1 MGRPATVI
9 ILSEPEKAELLRRVK
24 QRKGAQDACVRAGI
38 ILACA
43 EGESGN
49 SIAQRLNVSKDVVS
63 RWRTRFSKWGLIG
76 LNDEHRSGRPRTIS
90 DEQVQKVV
98 DQVLKSKPEN
108 ASHWSTRQMSRETG
122 ISPASVMRIWHAFG
136 IKPHL
141 EKTFKLSTDPLF
153 VDKVQDI
160 VGLYL
165 NPPERALVLCVDEK
179 SQIQAL
185 NRTQPGLPLAPGNP
199 ATRTHDYKRHGTT
212 SLFAALDVATG
223 EVIGRLKRQHRS
235 VEFLSFLKEVDA
247 SVPSDVPIHL
257 IMDNYATHKTDKV
270 KAWLAARPRYSIH
283 FTPTSASW
291 MNLVERFF
299 STLSEKWIKRQAHVS
314 VKDLEAS
321 IEHYL
326 ETYNQN
332 PKPFRW
338 HKKADEILGS
348 VARAAKALGKY
359 FYLLLEKHHTRFC
372 TKSIAAYKQ
381 RRLQAS
387 VTMAA

>member
-1 MGRPATVI
+1 
-9 ILSEPEKAELLRRVK
+9 
-24 QRKGAQDACVRAGI
+24 
-38 ILACA
+38 
-43 EGESGN
+43 
-49 SIAQRLNVSKDVVS
+49 
-63 RWRTRFSKWGLIG
+63 
-76 LNDEHRSGRPRTIS
+76 
-90 DEQVQKVV
+90 
-98 DQVLKSKPEN
+98 
-108 ASHWSTRQMSRETG
+108 MSRETG

-165 NPPERALVLCVDEK
+165 NPPDRALVLCIDEK

-235 VEFLSFLKEVDA
+235 IEFLSFLKEVDA
-247 SVPSDVPIHL
+247 SVPADVPIHL

-283 FTPTSASW
+283 FTLTSASW

-299 STLSEKWIKRQAHVS
+299 LTLSEKWIKRQAHIS
-314 VKDLEAS
+314 VKDLESS
-321 IEHYL
+321 IEYYL

-348 VARAAKALGKY
+348 VARAAKALGK
-359 FYLLLEKHHTRFC
+359 
-372 TKSIAAYKQ
+372 
-381 RRLQAS
+381 
-387 VTMAA
+387 